1 VPSLPDFDATGDL
14 PIGVYQASLGEVLA
28 RFAVG
33 SRQRQALG
41 ERLKRVYNLAK
52 STGHLARFIVF
63 GSFISVI
70 PTPNDIDVFLNH
82 GEYI

>member
-1 VPSLPDFDATGDL
+1 MPLPPDFGATWDL
-14 PIGVYQASLGEVLA
+14 PVGVYQASLDEVLA

-52 STGHLARFIVF
+52 STGHLARYLVF
-63 GSFISVI
+63 GPFVSVI
-70 PTPNDIDVFLNH
+70 PTPNDIAAFLNH